1 MKVGIRVV
9 ICKGSTT
16 GYDKLGAPVVPKGR
30 AGGEDE
36 AGETDG
42 DVAHLGRSPDE
53 DLGAPGAT

>member
-36 AGETDG
+36 AGDG
-42 DVAHLGRSPDE
+42 YME
-53 DLGAPGAT
+53 DYWKLWKGIL